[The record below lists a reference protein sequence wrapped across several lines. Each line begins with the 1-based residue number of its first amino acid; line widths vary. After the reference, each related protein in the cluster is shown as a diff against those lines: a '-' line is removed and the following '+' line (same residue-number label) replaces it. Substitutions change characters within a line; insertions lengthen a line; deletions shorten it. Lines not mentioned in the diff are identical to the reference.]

1 MQMADSADPRT
12 RPVSTMHRGG
22 VAEEGDAGAATG
34 VDTGRAEQQEHHELQ
49 EQQEHQ
55 EHQEPAAPAT
65 PPLPA
70 ATSPTLPP
78 SVGYGLLGV
87 AYLGLIAANS
97 TASLPSSFPV
107 VDALLVLCAFTISLS
122 ALQRLTTPGSLSPGR
137 KLLLLLKQYGAA
149 LPLVLGALLGTVWL
163 AGGPD
168 ASAALQRQLPGA
180 LFQVSDWAGYS
191 TDHLLPSLTLGS
203 SHAPWPFAALW
214 PLSVVGQYALLW
226 PLVLALLAFL
236 LRRSIAALGAL
247 LLLLTAAP
255 VAAVSLLPSAS
266 LPGFLRSALGLAVG
280 ERLLDLTA
288 GATAA
293 CVVLLVLRRW
303 QTSPSRSGGVRAA
316 LWTSVELLVVVAAV
330 VGWFAGRPDALSPLL
345 RSLGLKPDDVPLHR
359 LYDGA
364 DLRGL
369 ALHALIVA
377 VAALLLTLGGG
388 LLATWLRRPLLVEI
402 GRMGYLLTLVGALMT
417 WLLHRGWPGLP
428 WYGLLIVGTGLSWL
442 LTLCVYYPTWRLAL
456 RNWSPLRA
464 LPLLLAACLVLSL
477 GSWKLPAHAAAA
489 LRPGGRQLV
498 LGLGDQLTGDLA
510 LSLNRSG
517 GAFSGRSGVRS
528 GSSAAEDCG
537 LMDCP
542 GWQQQWQSSLQST
555 HPDLVVLHLGRDAA
569 QHAGTDPTATTC
581 TAAYRTEYLGLLN
594 QAVAVVHR
602 SDPGVPVLLA
612 NERLD
617 NSAAE
622 PIGTACYNQR
632 IQEFTDA
639 HKGVVR
645 LLDLNAELCPSGAC
659 RQATPQGIAFYGT
672 VDGTRISAA
681 GRALIAPWL
690 EQQLRLAGK
699 AAQPGKAVQAG
710 KAG

>member
-1 MQMADSADPRT
+1 MQMADSADPTT
-12 RPVSTMHRGG
+12 RPVSTMQRDG
-22 VAEEGDAGAATG
+22 VAHEGDTA
-34 VDTGRAEQQEHHELQ
+34 ELQ
-49 EQQEHQ
+49 ALP
-55 EHQEPAAPAT
+55 EPAAPPAA
-65 PPLPA
+65 PVPA
-70 ATSPTLPP
+70 ATSPTLPAG
-78 SVGYGLLGV
+78 VGHGLLGL

-97 TASLPSSFPV
+97 TAPLPGSVPV
-107 VDALLVLCAFTISLS
+107 VDVLLVLCAFTVSLS

-149 LPLVLGALLGTVWL
+149 LPFLLGALLGIVWL
-163 AGGPD
+163 TGGLD
-168 ASAALQRQLPGA
+168 AATALQRQLPGA
-180 LFQVSDWAGYS
+180 LLQVSDWAGYS
-191 TDHLLPSLTLGS
+191 TDHVLPSLSLGS
-203 SHAPWPFAALW
+203 SHAPWPFAVLW

-226 PLVLALLAFL
+226 PLLLTLLAVL
-236 LRRSIAALGAL
+236 VRRSVTALGAL

-255 VAAVSLLPSAS
+255 AVAVTLLPSAS

-288 GATAA
+288 GAAAA
-293 CVVLLVLRRW
+293 CVVLLVLRRR
-303 QTSPSRSGGVRAA
+303 QAAPARTGGVRTA
-316 LWTSVELLVVVAAV
+316 LWTSAELLVVVAAV
-330 VGWFAGRPDALSPLL
+330 VGWFAGRADALSPLL
-345 RSLGLKPDDVPLHR
+345 RSLGLKPDAVPLHR

-377 VAALLLTLGGG
+377 VPALLLTLGGG
-388 LLATWLRRPLLVEI
+388 LLSAWLRRPLLVEI

-428 WYGLLIVGTGLSWL
+428 WYGLLIVGTGLGWL

-456 RNWSPLRA
+456 RSWSPLRA
-464 LPLLLAACLVLSL
+464 LPLLLAACLLLGL

-489 LRPGGRQLV
+489 LRPDGRQLV

-510 LSLNRSG
+510 LSLNHSG
-517 GAFSGRSGVRS
+517 GPFAGRSGVRS

-542 GWQQQWQSSLQST
+542 GWQQQWQSALQST

-569 QHAGTDPTATTC
+569 QHAGTNPAANTC
-581 TAAYRTEYLGLLN
+581 TAAYRAEYLGLLS

-645 LLDLNAELCPSGAC
+645 LLDLNAELCPAGAC

-681 GRALIAPWL
+681 GRALVAPWL
-690 EQQLRLAGK
+690 EQQLRQ
-699 AAQPGKAVQAG
+699 AA
-710 KAG
+710 KAGSQKARQAAS

>member
-1 MQMADSADPRT
+1 MTP
-12 RPVSTMHRGG
+12 PV
-22 VAEEGDAGAATG
+22 
-34 VDTGRAEQQEHHELQ
+34 
-49 EQQEHQ
+49 
-55 EHQEPAAPAT
+55 PAANA
-65 PPLPA
+65 
-70 ATSPTLPP
+70 
-78 SVGYGLLGV
+78 
-87 AYLGLIAANS
+87 
-97 TASLPSSFPV
+97 TASLPGSFPV
-107 VDALLVLCAFTISLS
+107 VDILLVLSAFTVSLS
-122 ALQRLTTPGSLSPGR
+122 ALQRLSTPGSLSPGR

-149 LPLVLGALLGTVWL
+149 LPPVLGALLGAVWL
-163 AGGPD
+163 FDGLD
-168 ASAALQRQLPGA
+168 AADALQRQLPGA

-191 TDHLLPSLTLGS
+191 SDRLLPSLTLGS
-203 SHAPWPFAALW
+203 SHAPWPFDVLW

-226 PLVLALLAFL
+226 PLVLALLAVL
-236 LRRSIAALGAL
+236 LRRSVVALGVL
-247 LLLLTAAP
+247 LFLLTAAP
-255 VAAVSLLPSAS
+255 AVMLSLLPSAS
-266 LPGFLRSALGLAVG
+266 MPGFFRSALGLAVG

-293 CVVLLVLRRW
+293 CVVLLVLRRR
-303 QTSPSRSGGVRAA
+303 QTAPPRTGGARAA

-330 VGWFAGRPDALSPLL
+330 AGWLVGRTEALAPLL
-345 RSLGLKPDDVPLHR
+345 RSLGLKPDAVPLHR

-377 VAALLLTLGGG
+377 VVALLLTLDGG
-388 LLATWLRRPLLVEI
+388 LLAAWLRRPLLVEA
-402 GRMGYLLTLVGALMT
+402 GRTGYLLTLVSALMT

-464 LPLLLAACLVLSL
+464 LPLLLAACLVLGL
-477 GSWKLPAHAAAA
+477 GSWKLPAHAEAA
-489 LRPGGRQLV
+489 LRPDGRQLV

-510 LSLNRSG
+510 LSLNHSG
-517 GAFSGRSGVRS
+517 GPFSGRSGVRS
-528 GSSAAEDCG
+528 GSSAAADCG

-542 GWQQQWQSSLQST
+542 GWQQQWQGSLQST

-581 TAAYRTEYLGLLN
+581 TAAYRTEYLGLLD

-622 PIGTACYNQR
+622 PIETACYNQR
-632 IQEFTDA
+632 IKEFTDA
-639 HKGVVR
+639 HRGVVG

-659 RQATPQGIAFYGT
+659 RQATPQGIAFYAT

-690 EQQLRLAGK
+690 EQQLRQAGK
-699 AAQPGKAVQAG
+699 TPKAGVQAG
-710 KAG
+710 